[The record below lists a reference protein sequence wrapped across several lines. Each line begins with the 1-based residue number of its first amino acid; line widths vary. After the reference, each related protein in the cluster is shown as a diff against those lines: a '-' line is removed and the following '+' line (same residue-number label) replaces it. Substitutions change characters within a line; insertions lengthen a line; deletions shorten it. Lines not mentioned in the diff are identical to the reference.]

1 MQRLLLVGSERPKGV
16 LKNSRPH
23 EEKLKRLVLSLS
35 QSFEGIYSIV
45 QRVSHTSSD
54 IYQKAA

>member
-1 MQRLLLVGSERPKGV
+1 MFLVGSERPKGV

-23 EEKLKRLVLSLS
+23 EEKLKRLRLSLS
-35 QSFEGIYSIV
+35 QSFEGIYSIAPH
-45 QRVSHTSSD
+45 VSHTSSD